1 MNQNAANGKR
11 DQTNSPQH
19 MIRNILSV
27 LAGYIIFV
35 ITSLALFKLSGQDPH
50 ADPTT
55 IFVILTIIY
64 GAAFSSVSGFITQL
78 IAKTKN
84 ITLNYVLCFIMA
96 GFATFSL
103 FKTTGNHWTQLL
115 AIFLFAPISILG
127 GLFYIKRNN
136 K

>member
-11 DQTNSPQH
+11 DQINSPQH

-27 LAGYIIFV
+27 LAGYVIFV

-50 ADPTT
+50 DDPTT
-55 IFVILTIIY
+55 TFVILSIIY
-64 GAAFSSVSGFITQL
+64 GAAFSFLSGLITQL
-78 IAKTKN
+78 ISKTKN
-84 ITLNYVLCFIMA
+84 ITLNYVLCFIIA

-115 AIFLFAPISILG
+115 AIFIFAPISILG
-127 GLFYIKRNN
+127 GLFYN
-136 K
+136 KQNDK

>member
-11 DQTNSPQH
+11 DQINSPQH

-27 LAGYIIFV
+27 LAGYLIFV

-55 IFVILTIIY
+55 TFVILTIIY
-64 GAAFSSVSGFITQL
+64 GAAFSFLSGLITQL
-78 IAKTKN
+78 ISKTKN
-84 ITLNYVLCFIMA
+84 ITLNYVLCFIIA

-115 AIFLFAPISILG
+115 AIFIFAPISILG
-127 GLFYIKRNN
+127 GLFYN
-136 K
+136 KQNDK

>member
-11 DQTNSPQH
+11 DQINSPQH

-27 LAGYIIFV
+27 LAGYV
-35 ITSLALFKLSGQDPH
+35 
-50 ADPTT
+50 

>member
-1 MNQNAANGKR
+1 MYQKAGKKK
-11 DQTNSPQH
+11 DKINSPQH

-27 LAGYIIFV
+27 LAGYLIFV

-55 IFVILTIIY
+55 TFVILTIIY
-64 GAAFSSVSGFITQL
+64 GAAFSFLSGLITQL
-78 IAKTKN
+78 ISKTKN
-84 ITLNYVLCFIMA
+84 ITLNYVLCFIIA

-103 FKTTGNHWTQLL
+103 FKSAGNHWTQLL
-115 AIFLFAPISILG
+115 AIFILAPISILG
-127 GLFYIKRNN
+127 GLFYNKRNT